1 MFDNIY
7 ALKSIIQILKDR
19 TLFSFSQQNVNVSDI
34 WKPLFQW
41 KRMIKINMRDILLVY
56 KCHKLESF
64 VRVYTLQFVT
74 RTIFF
79 SMTLFNFDIN

>member
-41 KRMIKINMRDILLVY
+41 KRMIKINMRGKFIGV
-56 KCHKLESF
+56 
-64 VRVYTLQFVT
+64 
-74 RTIFF
+74 
-79 SMTLFNFDIN
+79 